1 MPASSVRRSLLVG
14 LVALPLLVSSAGARQ
29 HSGETEAN
37 ADNYFVAHPG
47 SSNGRTEVDP
57 FDAYAPVDSGTNSL
71 TNASVLVVGQ
81 FSATG
86 ISDEWAPPPS
96 PTLPGRPY

>member
-14 LVALPLLVSSAGARQ
+14 LVALPLLVSPAAARQ
-29 HSGETEAN
+29 HTDTDKVN
-37 ADNYFVAHPG
+37 RDNYFVVHPG
-47 SSNGRTEVDP
+47 SANGRTEVDP
-57 FDAYAPVDSGTNSL
+57 FDAYAPVDSGIRSL
-71 TNASVLVVGQ
+71 TDDSVLVVGQ
-81 FSATG
+81 FTATG